1 MNLSESEQRR
11 RQREARAHAINNR
24 SPLSSIGTAEN
35 QSISR
40 EVVDMAQEE
49 VGRLSKA
56 LAEAQAHIEALEK
69 RLGNQAVTI
78 KSHAATI
85 ARLMEE
91 EKTSA

>member
-24 SPLSSIGTAEN
+24 SPLSSIGMAEN
-35 QSISR
+35 QSVSR

-56 LAEAQAHIEALEK
+56 LAEAQAQIEALEK

-78 KSHAATI
+78 KSQAATI

-91 EKTSA
+91 GKASA